1 MKRLW
6 AQVASFDRPARL
18 LMVNQFAINL
28 GFYMLMPYLADH
40 LAHGLGL
47 AAWAVGLVL
56 GVRNFSQQGMFLV
69 GGTLADRYG
78 CKPMILTGCAL
89 RAVAFGLLAVAGS
102 LPALVAASALTGL
115 AGALFNPAVRAYL
128 AADAGQER
136 RVAAFAAFNV
146 FYQAG
151 ILVGPLAGLALLAWD
166 FSAVCTAAA
175 LIFGTLAVL
184 QSRALPARPPAD
196 RGSEPAGCRSDP
208 AGRGSDPAG
217 RGSDPAGC
225 RSDPA
230 GRGSDPADCGSDA
243 SGRGSEPVRCGSGP
257 ADRGREPAAS
267 DSQPLDRDSQPAGCD
282 SRPVGRGSEPA
293 GRGSEPAGRD
303 SEPAG
308 RDGRPAW
315 RAVAADWRSV
325 VANRPFLL
333 FAAAMSGS
341 YVLSFQ
347 VYLALPLYAR
357 ALFGDHTGPVTG
369 AVFAASALAAL
380 AGQLKLTAWAQRTL
394 TGPQAVA
401 CGLAVMG
408 AAFLPLLP
416 RSPGAPAGAVA
427 LTLCAVLLA
436 SGGALLY
443 PFEMDTVVRLSG
455 DRLVATYYGA
465 YSTASGIAVSLGN
478 LAVGALF
485 DTGVRWLP
493 WAVLTATG
501 LGCAALVAR
510 LHQAGHLRA
519 TPAPATG

>member
-6 AQVASFDRPARL
+6 AETARFDRPARL

-89 RAVAFGLLAVAGS
+89 RSVAFGLLAVASS

-128 AADAGQER
+128 AADAGEER

-166 FSAVCTAAA
+166 FSAVCTVAA

-184 QSRALPARPPAD
+184 QSRALPARPPA
-196 RGSEPAGCRSDP
+196 
-208 AGRGSDPAG
+208 GRGA
-217 RGSDPAGC
+217 
-225 RSDPA
+225 
-230 GRGSDPADCGSDA
+230 
-243 SGRGSEPVRCGSGP
+243 E
-257 ADRGREPAAS
+257 
-267 DSQPLDRDSQPAGCD
+267 
-282 SRPVGRGSEPA
+282 
-293 GRGSEPAGRD
+293 
-303 SEPAG
+303 
-308 RDGRPAW
+308 PAW
-315 RAVAADWRSV
+315 RAVAADWRAIA
-325 VANRPFLL
+325 ANRPFLL

-341 YVLSFQ
+341 YVLAFQ
-347 VYLALPLYAR
+347 VYLALPLHAR
-357 ALFGDHTGPVTG
+357 ELFGPRTGPVTG

-394 TGPQAVA
+394 SAPRAVSY
-401 CGLAVMG
+401 GLAVMG

-416 RSPGAPAGAVA
+416 RAHGALAGVAA
-427 LTLCAVLLA
+427 LTVCAVLLA
-436 SGGALLY
+436 WGGALLY

-465 YSTASGIAVSLGN
+465 YNTASGIAVSSGN

-493 WAVLTATG
+493 WAALAATG
-501 LGCAALVAR
+501 LGCAGLVAG
-510 LHQAGHLRA
+510 LHRSGHLAAR
-519 TPAPATG
+519 PVPVPL

>member
-6 AQVASFDRPARL
+6 ARTGAFDRPSRL

-56 GVRNFSQQGMFLV
+56 GVRNFSQQGMFLF

-89 RAVAFGLLAVAGS
+89 RAVAFGLLAVADS

-128 AADAGQER
+128 AADAGEER

-151 ILVGPLAGLALLAWD
+151 VLAGPLAGLALLTWD
-166 FSAVCTAAA
+166 FGAVCTVAA
-175 LIFGTLAVL
+175 LVFGALAVL
-184 QSRALPARPPAD
+184 QARALPARPPA
-196 RGSEPAGCRSDP
+196 GRS
-208 AGRGSDPAG
+208 G
-217 RGSDPAGC
+217 
-225 RSDPA
+225 
-230 GRGSDPADCGSDA
+230 
-243 SGRGSEPVRCGSGP
+243 E
-257 ADRGREPAAS
+257 
-267 DSQPLDRDSQPAGCD
+267 
-282 SRPVGRGSEPA
+282 
-293 GRGSEPAGRD
+293 
-303 SEPAG
+303 
-308 RDGRPAW
+308 PAW
-315 RAVAADWRSV
+315 RAVATDWRTV
-325 VANRPFLL
+325 AANRPFLL

-341 YVLSFQ
+341 YVLAFQ
-347 VYLALPLYAR
+347 VYLALPLHAR
-357 ALFGDHTGPVTG
+357 ALFGQRTGAVTG
-369 AVFAASALAAL
+369 TVFAASALAAL

-416 RSPGAPAGAVA
+416 RSRGALAGAVA

-436 SGGALLY
+436 CGGALLY

-485 DTGVRWLP
+485 DTGVGWLP
-493 WAVLTATG
+493 WAALTATG
-501 LGCAALVAR
+501 FGCAALVVR
-510 LHQAGHLRA
+510 LHRAGHLVAR
-519 TPAPATG
+519 PAPVAG